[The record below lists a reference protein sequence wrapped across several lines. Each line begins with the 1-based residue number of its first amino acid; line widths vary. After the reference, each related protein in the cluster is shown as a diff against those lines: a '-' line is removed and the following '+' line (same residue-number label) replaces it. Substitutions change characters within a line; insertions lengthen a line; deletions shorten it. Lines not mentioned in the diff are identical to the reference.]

1 MCRDGGTE
9 RVSRYG
15 RVRSHVLFRHQ
26 ILAHRQVDS
35 ANAYCV
41 GPKTR
46 RNGDAFVLCSGPI
59 VVDLYVDGFCMSTC
73 NGDTKPESTAS
84 GLSLPPVDNL
94 YRQWTSCLKLMPQSG
109 VHGRDM
115 RGFSGL

>member
-1 MCRDGGTE
+1 MAGRTE

-73 NGDTKPESTAS
+73 NGDRKPESTAS
-84 GLSLPPVDNL
+84 GQSLPSVDKL
-94 YRQWTSCLKLMPQSG
+94 SETDAAERCPWARHARILWTLTL
-109 VHGRDM
+109 
-115 RGFSGL
+115 L

>member
-1 MCRDGGTE
+1 MAGRTE